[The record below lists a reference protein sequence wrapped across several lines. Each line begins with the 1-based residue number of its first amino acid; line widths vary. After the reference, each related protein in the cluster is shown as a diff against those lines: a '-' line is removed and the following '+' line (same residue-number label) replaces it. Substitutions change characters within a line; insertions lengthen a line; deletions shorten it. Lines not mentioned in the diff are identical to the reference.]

1 MVTIYGSKS
10 NHLQLPGRHGG
21 RKEAVDSGA
30 DTVEEVQGITGAGTV
45 CGACLEEV
53 EKLVKSLVAQRNAGQ
68 SS

>member
-1 MVTIYGSKS
+1 MNPNRIICNCQAVTAGAI
-10 NHLQLPGRHGG
+10 
-21 RKEAVDSGA
+21 KEAVDSGA
-30 DTVEEVQGITGAGTV
+30 DTVEEVQSITGAGTV

>member
-1 MVTIYGSKS
+1 MDLERIVCNCQAVTVGAI
-10 NHLQLPGRHGG
+10 
-21 RKEAVDSGA
+21 KEAVDSGA

-53 EKLVKSLVAQRNAGQ
+53 EKLVKSLAAQRNASQ